1 MSWDAFHVF
10 DCLHLSIMTPSVI
23 KHLLLFYLVTFGKKQ
38 KGRPQTA
45 TIVLQTPEQA
55 EAAAAH
61 FKGIYIYVVT
71 SLRLILLSTFLART
85 SNIEPLSPNPIHLS
99 PYPIDLSPYPIDPS
113 PYPIDP
119 SPYPIVLPNPIDLSH
134 GLSHI
139 GINYET
145 APSRRLRGLEVAP
158 PRYHS
163 CAATKGRP
171 AEEATGARECR

>member
-23 KHLLLFYLVTFGKKQ
+23 KHLLLLYLVTFGKKQ

-61 FKGIYIYVVT
+61 FKGIYTYIVT

-99 PYPIDLSPYPIDPS
+99 PYPIDPS
-113 PYPIDP
+113 PYPID
-119 SPYPIVLPNPIDLSH
+119 LPNPIGLSH